1 MGILKIKNKKF
12 IDLHNLDIKFFSLGI
27 FFLASAPFISCA
39 LLLYPLF
46 KGLFQKRKNLLKDG
60 FNQLLMIISLILIT
74 KTITTSLLAN
84 TEIPLWDS
92 SLNWAGISNLI
103 PMFLCYMAFNEYL
116 DEGYKRKKVIKLFV
130 AGTFPVLATCIG
142 QYWFNW
148 YGPFEIFNGLIKWF
162 QRPLIDTDYA
172 VSGLFNNQNY
182 TAIWLTMM
190 WPLIL
195 ILLKEKFHL
204 KEFLKSK
211 ILLVITIF
219 NAIFIVLTNSRNGL
233 IGLLIPF
240 IFLIGPR
247 FRKFVLLFTS
257 GFVILIILLNLSFIS
272 IEIKEL
278 SRFLIPG
285 NLENRFNATYI
296 DFFSYPRIKIWL
308 NAIYLIF
315 EKPLFG
321 WGANSF
327 PYLYESKTGILNFH
341 AHNLFLELSVSFG
354 LIVSCLFFLVI
365 IIIFIRSFN
374 AIFNKK
380 KNSFVHKGW
389 WLSGFI
395 FFVSHLSDVL
405 IFDIRINLASWI
417 ILIGL
422 RNTFRAK
429 DNLISDNLS

>member
-1 MGILKIKNKKF
+1 MGLFKIKNKKF
-12 IDLHNLDIKFFSLGI
+12 IELHNLDIKFFSLGI
-27 FFLASAPFISCA
+27 FFLASAPFLSCV

-46 KGLFQKRKNLLKDG
+46 KGLFQKRENLLKDG

-74 KTITTSLLAN
+74 KSITTSLLGN
-84 TEIPLWDS
+84 TKIPLWDS

-116 DEGYKRKKVIKLFV
+116 DKEYKRKKVIKLFV
-130 AGTFPVLATCIG
+130 AGTLPVLATCIG

-162 QRPLIDTDYA
+162 QRPLTNTDYA

-195 ILLKEKFHL
+195 ILLKEKFNL

-240 IFLIGPR
+240 IFLIGQR
-247 FRKFVLLFTS
+247 FRKFVFLFIS

-285 NLENRFNATYI
+285 NLENRFNATTI

-308 NAIYLIF
+308 NAIYFIF
-315 EKPLFG
+315 EKPFFG

-341 AHNLFLELSVSFG
+341 AHNLFLELSISFG

-365 IIIFIRSFN
+365 IIIFMRSFN
-374 AIFNKK
+374 AIFINKK
-380 KNSFVHKGW
+380 ISFADKGW

-395 FFVSHLSDVL
+395 FFVSHLNDVL
-405 IFDIRINLASWI
+405 IFDIRINLAFWI

-422 RNTFRAK
+422 RNTFRSK
-429 DNLISDNLS
+429 NNLISDKLT